1 MTFLPAPPASAGVPA
16 GDVVPPPGG
25 LGAPPDD
32 APYWSPFV
40 LRHAP
45 MRRLMLVNIADEPR
59 CPGVEPQLFDDEVHG
74 RGAAV
79 LVYRPD
85 RRVDVYHQPGV
96 RLDPAAYAVGAGLH
110 RMIEHPLDGLR
121 FEAGPDG
128 VDLALGFVD
137 ADGLRLD
144 VRVRERRRGAM
155 RPVSLLAPI
164 GGDIDRPRALPLFFL
179 HGFTLVPRAG
189 TEVDIRVDGV
199 SRSPLPFPVPIGRH
213 RYWFLRYGTAPFICE
228 LNPAHDGPLAAI
240 TGRAGSTTADGVRHD
255 LVESPG
261 GPALARLAV
270 AGASGSLTVDF
281 DPAFPDPARIPN
293 GSTVE
298 GRFRVLASGTAGR
311 LGGRWS
317 ARRSGRRVDLALR
330 PAGGWRSAERGL
342 LFPLLFRAPPFRAW
356 PDTYRWTA
364 EVELAEA
371 PAADGR
377 EPADVAPTMQSRW
390 ERVGGDS

>member
-1 MTFLPAPPASAGVPA
+1 MTFLLAPPASTGVAA
-16 GDVVPPPGG
+16 GDRAPLAGG
-25 LGAPPDD
+25 PGAPPEG
-32 APYWSPFV
+32 ASLWTPFA

-59 CPGVEPQLFDDEVHG
+59 CPGIEPQLFDDEIHG

-110 RMIEHPLDGLR
+110 RMVEHPLDGLR
-121 FEAGPDG
+121 FETGPDG
-128 VDLALGFVD
+128 VDLAVGFVD

-164 GGDIDRPRALPLFFL
+164 GGDIDRPLALPLFFL

-228 LNPAHDGPLAAI
+228 LNPAHDGPLAPI
-240 TGRAGSTTADGVRHD
+240 PGRAGSTTAAGVRHD
-255 LVESPG
+255 LVERSG
-261 GPALARLAV
+261 GRALARLAV

-281 DPAFPDPARIPN
+281 DPAFPDLAGMPDGAA
-293 GSTVE
+293 VE

-317 ARRSGRRVDLALR
+317 ARRSGRRVALALR
-330 PAGGWRSAERGL
+330 PVGGWRTAERGL
-342 LFPLLFRAPPFRAW
+342 LFPLIFRAPPFRAW

-364 EVELAEA
+364 EVELTGSRT
-371 PAADGR
+371 ADGR
-377 EPADVAPTMQSRW
+377 EPADAAPTMRSRW
-390 ERVGGDS
+390 ERVGGGG